1 MAERILEAGLEALYQ
16 HGFNAT
22 SVQDITQAAGVPK
35 GSFYNHFESK
45 EALGVEAVNVY
56 ASRMGSMLTP
66 LHSKSVSP
74 LKRLHTYFKKMHQL
88 LSDSQYA
95 HPKTRI
101 SVAHLTSIDAL
112 GDIGDE
118 FMSECQ
124 ITNTGKQPTCEQLWA
139 GLGKIAANSPD
150 GVQ

>member
-1 MAERILEAGLEALYQ
+1 MKISFASISIAAVVLALSSGL
-16 HGFNAT
+16 
-22 SVQDITQAAGVPK
+22 VI
-35 GSFYNHFESK
+35 SK
-45 EALGVEAVNVY
+45 NTPVKVE
-56 ASRMGSMLTP
+56 T
-66 LHSKSVSP
+66 
-74 LKRLHTYFKKMHQL
+74 
-88 LSDSQYA
+88 